1 MFLLSK
7 YFLILIIF
15 TLLGCGTLDYFSSD
29 EKVILKG
36 KRLDIIRFTNDL
48 IIDEDAKNTPINLED
63 KFLNLSWEQ
72 LGDSSSHSAGNF
84 LINSEPKFFWKE
96 RIGDGEG
103 SYNKIFSQPVGNENS
118 LFVLDAEGLLVALN
132 LEDGEVLWEVETIPV
147 SESLNSNIDG
157 GLALKDDNLIVS
169 NSYGDVIN
177 LSAKNGN
184 VIWRVNNNKPAQ
196 GSPAIYD
203 NNVYQMTIHNE
214 IFVYDI
220 DTGEEVWRYT
230 ASFVSAISNGGTSPA
245 INEKVVIFPS
255 NTGELISLNKSTG
268 TVIWNTN
275 LVIEGVISGA
285 LELTDIDSGPVIHND
300 LIFASSMSGV
310 FAAVDLLSGSIIWD
324 VIIKTSNNPI
334 INGNSVFILS
344 DDGKLINFIRNSG
357 KIRWINDLRYKVYKE
372 SDNEKN
378 CFGPLLAAD
387 VLWIVCN
394 DKKVLKI
401 DTVDGSIKDIF
412 KIRSSSSIAPI
423 VIKDM
428 LIFYTNEAEVITYR

>member
-7 YFLILIIF
+7 YFLILIFFIIQ
-15 TLLGCGTLDYFSSD
+15 GCGTLDYFSSD
-29 EKVILKG
+29 EEMVLEG
-36 KRLDIIRFTNDL
+36 KRLDIVRLKNAL
-48 IIDEDAKNTPINLED
+48 IVDEDAKNTPIILED

-84 LINSEPKFFWKE
+84 FINSEPKFFWKE

-132 LEDGEVLWEVETIPV
+132 LEDGEVIWETETISD

-177 LSAKNGN
+177 LNSKNGE
-184 VIWRVNNNKPAQ
+184 VIWSINNNKPAQ
-196 GSPAIYD
+196 GSPAIYE
-203 NNVYQMTIHNE
+203 NNIYQMTIHNE
-214 IFVYDI
+214 IFVYNI
-220 DTGEEVWRYT
+220 ATGNEVWRYT

-268 TVIWNTN
+268 AVIWNTN

-285 LELTDIDSGPVIHND
+285 LELTDIDSGPVMHND

-310 FAAVDLLSGSIIWD
+310 FAAIDLLSGAIIWD
-324 VIIKTSNNPI
+324 VIIKTSNTPI

-344 DDGKLINFIRNSG
+344 DDGKLINLVRNSG
-357 KIRWINDLRYKVYKE
+357 KIRWINNLRNIVDSE
-372 SDNEKN
+372 SDNEKI
-378 CFGPLLAAD
+378 CSGPLLASD

-401 DTVDGSIKDIF
+401 SSVDGSVKDIF
-412 KIRSSSSIAPI
+412 TIRSPSRIAPI
-423 VIKDM
+423 VLKDT